1 MLIHRGWVLWGH
13 PWVLLGRAGLLGQ
26 AIFSR
31 PFDRLY
37 YFCTETVFLYTP
49 FRSRIQFFVLKVEKS
64 IPKWSKGAQNIYF
77 IKRCIQNG

>member
-26 AIFSR
+26 AIFGR

-37 YFCTETVFLYTP
+37 YFCTETVFLYTR
-49 FRSRIQFFVLKVEKS
+49 FRFRNQLFVPKIKNQFPNEVKV
-64 IPKWSKGAQNIYF
+64 PRNIF
-77 IKRCIQNG
+77 DKAVHPE